1 MKQKNKIIIASSI
14 IALIILAG
22 IVVVG
27 IWGFNKEL
35 RFAQSQKI
43 DIYVEKP
50 VDTDKIKTIA
60 NEVLG
65 MHNMVQTVE
74 IYQDMV
80 TIRAIS
86 ISEEQRNTIVNKV
99 KEKYE
104 FEQTADKVNIDTIPA
119 TRIRDMYKQYVL
131 PLLISGV
138 FVVAYMAI
146 RYRKKG
152 IFKVVATTIFT
163 PVIAELVLLSWM
175 AIVRIPIG
183 RFTPILIILVYIA
196 SIWFVMNKNEK

>member
-14 IALIILAG
+14 ISLIILAG

-43 DIYVEKP
+43 DIYVEQR
-50 VDTDKIKTIA
+50 VDTDKIKIIA

-86 ISEEQRNTIVNKV
+86 ISEEQKNTIVNKV
-99 KEKYE
+99 KEIYE
-104 FEQTADKVNIDTIPA
+104 FEQTIDKVNIDTVPA

-131 PLLISGV
+131 PLIISGV
-138 FVVAYMAI
+138 LVVVYMII
-146 RYRKKG
+146 RYHKKG
-152 IFKVVATTIFT
+152 ILKVVATTVSV
-163 PVIAELVLLSWM
+163 PVIAELILLSWM

>member
-14 IALIILAG
+14 ISLIILAG

-27 IWGFNKEL
+27 VWGFNKEL

-43 DIYVEKP
+43 DIYVEQQ

-65 MHNMVQTVE
+65 MHNMVQTIE

-80 TIRAIS
+80 TIRATS

-99 KEKYE
+99 KEIYE
-104 FEQTADKVNIDTIPA
+104 FEQTADKVNIDTVPA

-131 PLLISGV
+131 PLITSGV
-138 FVVAYMAI
+138 LVVAYMVI
-146 RYRKKG
+146 RYHKKG
-152 IFKVVATTIFT
+152 ILKVVATTIFI
-163 PVIAELVLLSWM
+163 PVIAELILLSWM

>member
-1 MKQKNKIIIASSI
+1 MKQRNKIIIASSI

-43 DIYVEKP
+43 EIYVEQR

-80 TIRAIS
+80 TIRATS
-86 ISEEQRNTIVNKV
+86 ISEEQRNAIVNKV
-99 KEKYE
+99 KEIYE
-104 FEQTADKVNIDTIPA
+104 FEQTADKVNIDTVPA

-131 PLLISGV
+131 PLIISGV
-138 FVVAYMAI
+138 FVVTHMAI

-152 IFKVVATTIFT
+152 ILKVVATTIFT

>member
-27 IWGFNKEL
+27 VWGFNKEL

-43 DIYVEKP
+43 DVYVEQR

-65 MHNMVQTVE
+65 MYNMVQTVE

-80 TIRAIS
+80 TIRARS
-86 ISEEQRNTIVNKV
+86 ISEEQKNTIVNKV
-99 KEKYE
+99 KEIYE
-104 FEQTADKVNIDTIPA
+104 FEQTVDKVNIDTIPA

-131 PLLISGV
+131 PLIISGV
-138 FVVAYMAI
+138 LVVVYMII
-146 RYRKKG
+146 RYHKKG
-152 IFKVVATTIFT
+152 ILKVVATTVFI
-163 PVIAELVLLSWM
+163 PVIAELILLSWM
-175 AIVRIPIG
+175 VIVRIPIG

>member
-43 DIYVEKP
+43 DIYVEQR

-99 KEKYE
+99 KEIYE
-104 FEQTADKVNIDTIPA
+104 FEQTADKVNIDTVPS

-131 PLLISGV
+131 PLIISGV
-138 FVVAYMAI
+138 FVLIYMVI
-146 RYRKKG
+146 RYHKKG
-152 IFKVVATTIFT
+152 ILKVVATTIFI
-163 PVIAELVLLSWM
+163 PVIAELILLSWM

>member
-14 IALIILAG
+14 ISLIILAG

-27 IWGFNKEL
+27 VWGFNKEL

-43 DIYVEKP
+43 DVYVEQR

-65 MHNMVQTVE
+65 MYNMVQTVE

-80 TIRAIS
+80 TIRARS
-86 ISEEQRNTIVNKV
+86 ISEEQKNTIVNKV
-99 KEKYE
+99 KEIYE
-104 FEQTADKVNIDTIPA
+104 FEQTVDKVNIDTVPA

-131 PLLISGV
+131 PLIISGV
-138 FVVAYMAI
+138 LVVVYMII
-146 RYRKKG
+146 RYHKKG
-152 IFKVVATTIFT
+152 ILKVVATTVFI
-163 PVIAELVLLSWM
+163 PVIAELILLSWM
-175 AIVRIPIG
+175 VIVRIPIG

>member
-43 DIYVEKP
+43 DIYVEQQ

-80 TIRAIS
+80 TIRATS
-86 ISEEQRNTIVNKV
+86 ISEAQRNTIVNKV
-99 KEKYE
+99 KEIYE
-104 FEQTADKVNIDTIPA
+104 FEQTADKVNIDTVPA

-131 PLLISGV
+131 PLLISGIL
-138 FVVAYMAI
+138 VVVYMAI
-146 RYRKKG
+146 RYHKNG
-152 IFKVVATTIFT
+152 ILKVVATTIFI
-163 PVIAELVLLSWM
+163 PVIAELILLSWM

-183 RFTPILIILVYIA
+183 RFTPILVIFVYIA

>member
-1 MKQKNKIIIASSI
+1 MKQRNKIIVASSI

-43 DIYVEKP
+43 DIYVEQR

-80 TIRAIS
+80 TIRATS

-99 KEKYE
+99 KEIYE
-104 FEQTADKVNIDTIPA
+104 FEQTADKVNIDTVPS

-131 PLLISGV
+131 PLIISGV
-138 FVVAYMAI
+138 FVVTHMGI

-152 IFKVVATTIFT
+152 ILKVVATTIFT